1 MQIFVKTLIGKTIT
15 IDIENSD
22 TIANI
27 KEKIEY
33 KDGIPPI
40 SQRLSF
46 SGKLLEDNKK
56 LTDYNI
62 IKEST
67 IHISL
72 SLKGGEQIFIK
83 CLTGEIITIDMN
95 PSLTI
100 LNIKTL
106 IFDKKGFDPK
116 YQRLIYGNKLM
127 DDDKTLTDYNINGN
141 PDGYVHTLHL
151 VVKKVN

>member
-22 TIANI
+22 TISNI

-33 KDGIPPI
+33 KDGIPSI

-46 SGKLLEDNKK
+46 SGKYLEDTKK
-56 LTDYNI
+56 ISDYNI

-72 SLKGGEQIFIK
+72 SLKGG
-83 CLTGEIITIDMN
+83 
-95 PSLTI
+95 
-100 LNIKTL
+100 
-106 IFDKKGFDPK
+106 
-116 YQRLIYGNKLM
+116 
-127 DDDKTLTDYNINGN
+127 INF
-141 PDGYVHTLHL
+141 
-151 VVKKVN
+151 